1 MFGLLNSLLK
11 LLLDVGFPFFNI
23 QNLCVTILGMLINL
37 YFLLHK
43 IQTESLYFFL
53 EKNKICCIE
62 RVSQMQKQQWM

>member
-23 QNLCVTILGMLINL
+23 QDLCVTILGMLINL

-53 EKNKICCIE
+53 DENKICCIE
-62 RVSQMQKQQWM
+62 HVSQMQKQQWM